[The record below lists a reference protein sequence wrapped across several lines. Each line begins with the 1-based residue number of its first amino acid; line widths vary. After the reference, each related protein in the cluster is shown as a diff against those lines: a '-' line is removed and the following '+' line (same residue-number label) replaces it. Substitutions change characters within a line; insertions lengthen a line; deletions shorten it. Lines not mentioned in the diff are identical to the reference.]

1 MYNDDNENEE
11 ELTFEDKQTIRSNI
25 ERHIE
30 EFIANGGGIQQIEY
44 GRRTHGIDDIEFN
57 SFKSKVRGNYQ
68 DYHG

>member
-1 MYNDDNENEE
+1 MYNDDNEE
-11 ELTFEDKQTIRSNI
+11 ELSFEDKETIRSNI

-30 EFIANGGGIQQIEY
+30 EFIERGGEIQYIEY
-44 GRRTHGIDDIEFN
+44 GCRTHGIDDIEFN